1 MFNEHSILALIPAR
15 GGSKGIPRKNIKAL
29 HGSPL
34 IAYTIAAAKRSLY
47 IDDVVVTTDSIEIA
61 KIARDYGA
69 SVPFMRPSEF
79 AEDCSKTIDA
89 VVHAVETLAGM
100 GKSYDA
106 VVLLQPTSP
115 LRTSAD
121 IDCTIETFYSH
132 GSLGVASVSEAIEN
146 PVLIRRIDSAGVLH
160 PLLPIGSTV
169 RRQDMPK
176 YYHVNGAIYINRAAS
191 LTRETSLND
200 NPIAYVMPAQ
210 RSVDIDSVDDFM
222 QAEGILE
229 KLTLDPVGAGNDD

>member
-1 MFNEHSILALIPAR
+1 MFKEHNILALIPAR
-15 GGSKGIPRKNIKAL
+15 GGSKGIPRKNIKVL

-34 IAYTIAAAKRSLY
+34 IAYTIAAARNSCY
-47 IDDVVVTTDSIEIA
+47 IDDVVVTTDSTEIA

-69 SVPFMRPSEF
+69 SVPFMRPPEL
-79 AEDCSKTIDA
+79 ADDCSKTIDA
-89 VVHAVETLAGM
+89 VIHAVETLDGM
-100 GKSYDA
+100 GNTYDA

-121 IDCTIETFYSH
+121 IDCSIETFYSH

-146 PVLIRRIDSAGVLH
+146 PVLTRRIDSAGVLH
-160 PLLPIGSTV
+160 PLLSISSTV

-176 YYHVNGAIYINRAAS
+176 FYHVNGAIYINGVAS

-200 NPIAYVMPAQ
+200 NPIAYVMTAQ
-210 RSVDIDSVDDFM
+210 RSVDIDCFDDFL
-222 QAEGILE
+222 QAESILE
-229 KLTLDPVGAGNDD
+229 KLGSTPVDEGDDD